1 MMRDLSASGL
11 TITLTADNRPAKTYM
26 SSFIKLPLEV
36 QRDFDKYAR
45 EIDADNN
52 YIIDEQEMKKALRK
66 YGLVKFSTQNTNV
79 FRKDTL
85 MNK

>member
-1 MMRDLSASGL
+1 
-11 TITLTADNRPAKTYM
+11 M

-52 YIIDEQEMKKALRK
+52 YIIDEQEMKKALQK
-66 YGLVKFSTQNTNV
+66 YGLVKFSTRNTNV